1 MVRGRDPHDLAA
13 EKGKTTIL
21 MFLMM
26 AMIISKYMTN
36 MLGLQIMALMT
47 KVVL

>member
-1 MVRGRDPHDLAA
+1 MVRGCDPHDLAA
-13 EKGKTTIL
+13 EEGITTIL

-36 MLGLQIMALMT
+36 MLGLQIMVLMT